1 MKKVCV
7 IGSGASGLT
16 AIKQLMDEGHQV
28 TCYEKSNAAGG
39 VFNYGGPNGRSI
51 KSTVL
56 TISNYLMAFSDDPP
70 KGHRYFWSHEEYR
83 QYLANYAKK
92 FGLLEKIV
100 FDTEVVKL
108 RKQGE
113 QYQVITRHN
122 PTQTLKTENYEAVVI
137 CSGIHETRKIPPV
150 PSIETFTGD
159 IVHTQDFTDP
169 TNAFSDSSAFTDKR
183 VLCVGI
189 GESAADIIREVSKV
203 TADCHLL
210 MRSYPFLVPR
220 VLHDTTA
227 DCTTTRAFH
236 ATYHPSEN
244 IIYYRLGS
252 WMLKAASLFEK
263 LLPKKKQPALDAF
276 NQPLEKKSLDFDTE
290 YNEESLKLIKVW
302 NQLSGGR
309 RFSTKNVS
317 FVPQVLN
324 GNINVVVSS
333 LKGISGNTVTFNDG
347 RSVEVDSIIF
357 NTGFQHD
364 LSFIEGFELK
374 DSSVRNMF
382 MHTFHADWPNC
393 AFIGWARP
401 TSGGIPAC
409 AEMTARYFALL
420 LNGKRS
426 LPADVPQRIEA
437 DKAFYKE
444 ALSDSPEI
452 HSLILWKRY
461 MDSYADL
468 IGVRVRLWKYLLNP
482 GLFLRL
488 LYGTM
493 LPVQYRLEGPHA
505 SPDTAKQTIMNLP
518 LLNQLPFSL
527 NDARNAIKAAILK
540 KSNRYNE
547 SVFEVDFFP
556 ECQITEK
563 DIEKYRF
570 SASTR

>member
-7 IGSGASGLT
+7 IGGGASGLT
-16 AIKQLMDEGHQV
+16 AIKQLTDEGHQV
-28 TCYEKSNAAGG
+28 TCYEKSNAVGG

-51 KSTVL
+51 KSTAL
-56 TISNYLMAFSDDPP
+56 TISNYLMAFSDYPA
-70 KGHRYFWSHEEYR
+70 KGHRYFWSHEEYK
-83 QYLANYAKK
+83 QYLADYAKE
-92 FGLLEKIV
+92 FGLLGRIV

-113 QYQVITRHN
+113 HYQVVTRHN
-122 PTQTLKTENYEAVVI
+122 PTQTLKTEEYEAVVI
-137 CSGIHETRKIPPV
+137 CSGIHETRKIPQIPG
-150 PSIETFTGD
+150 IEAFTGD

-169 TNAFSDSSAFTDKR
+169 NNAFSAPSAFANKR

-189 GESAADIIREVSKV
+189 GESAVDIIRDVSKV
-203 TADCHLL
+203 TANCLLL

-220 VLHDTTA
+220 VLHNTTA

-244 IIYYRLGS
+244 IIYYRVGD
-252 WMLKAASLFEK
+252 WMLRATNFFGKLFA
-263 LLPKKKQPALDAF
+263 KKKQFDLDAF
-276 NQPLEKKSLDFDTE
+276 NHPLEKKSLDFDTE

-302 NQLSGGR
+302 NKLSGGR

-324 GNINVVVSS
+324 GNINVVVAS
-333 LKGISGNTVTFNDG
+333 LESISGSTVKLSDG
-347 RSVEVDSIIF
+347 RSLEVDSIIF

-374 DSSVRNMF
+374 DNSVRNMF
-382 MHTFHADWPNC
+382 LHTFHEDWPNC

-409 AEMTARYFALL
+409 AEMASRYFALL
-420 LNGKRS
+420 LNGKRT
-426 LPADVPQRIEA
+426 LPTDIKDRIEA
-437 DKAFYKE
+437 DKAFYQE
-444 ALSDSPEI
+444 ALRDSPDI
-452 HSLILWKRY
+452 KSLVLWKRY

-488 LYGTM
+488 LYGIM

-505 SPDTAKQTIMNLP
+505 CPDIAKQTIMGLP

-527 NDARNAIKAAILK
+527 NDARNAIKAAMK
-540 KSNRYNE
+540 KSDQYDD
-547 SVFEVDFFP
+547 SFFQVDFFP

-570 SASTR
+570 AANTK